1 MLPIFGC
8 VLYICLFWSICC
20 WQQFLALGG
29 PPTTSQK
36 TTEML
41 NVLPPKPQMENFSIL
56 GDENR
61 VVEGWG
67 GAAQLWAGKKLC
79 SSNPSKFTQKK
90 NFRPGASPSSR
101 KLHRLEIGHFGNSQ
115 TQNYACPSNEAK
127 NHLSDTSE
135 ISVIMGT
142 L

>member
-8 VLYICLFWSICC
+8 APYMCLFWPICC
-20 WQQFLALGG
+20 WQQFLAPGG

-36 TTEML
+36 TTKML
-41 NVLPPKPQMENFSIL
+41 NVLPQKPQMGNFSIL

-79 SSNPSKFTQKK
+79 SSNPSKIAQKK
-90 NFRPGASPSSR
+90 ISDQAHP
-101 KLHRLEIGHFGNSQ
+101 LHREND
-115 TQNYACPSNEAK
+115 PSKSSILSGFEA
-127 NHLSDTSE
+127 
-135 ISVIMGT
+135 
-142 L
+142 